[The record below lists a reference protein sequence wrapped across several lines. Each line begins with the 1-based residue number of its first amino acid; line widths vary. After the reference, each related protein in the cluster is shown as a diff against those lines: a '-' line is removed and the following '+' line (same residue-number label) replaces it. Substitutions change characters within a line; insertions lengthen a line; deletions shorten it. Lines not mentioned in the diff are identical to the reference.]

1 MITFDG
7 IIFNS
12 GNKLG
17 GVSVY
22 FRELLRR
29 AAQLGHL
36 KVIVHD
42 ANIKPVDLHIGSAQ
56 LEQRPLRLFERYRS
70 LSNVPD
76 GLLHSSYYRTS
87 RQPGV
92 LNLITVY
99 DFTYEKFT
107 TGIRNLA
114 HTWQKRDA
122 IMRSD
127 AVICISHNTKRD
139 LQKYVPEYPEEKIFT
154 THLAASEYFK
164 PVASTT
170 PTLTTQPFVLF
181 VGGRASYKNF
191 STAVE
196 AVRLIDDIAL
206 VCVGGGTFTPQEHA
220 LLDGAL
226 LGRYFHAG
234 SVRTAQLN
242 EFYNCAVCLLYPSL
256 YEGFGIPIL
265 EAMQAGCPFIA
276 VNRSSIPEVA
286 GDAGILIDKP
296 NPQIFAA
303 AINECRNAARRQQ
316 IRALGF
322 EQARSFSWNKTF
334 NETLSIYHQLL
345 GRTLT

>member
-1 MITFDG
+1 MITIDG

-12 GNKLG
+12 RNRPG
-17 GVSVY
+17 GVNVY
-22 FRELLRR
+22 FRELIRR
-29 AAQLGHL
+29 AAQVEQIQ
-36 KVIVHD
+36 VIVYD
-42 ANIKPVDLHIGSAQ
+42 TSIKPSDLQIEP
-56 LEQRPLRLFERYRS
+56 EQFELRPERLLERYRS
-70 LSNVPD
+70 LSNVLD

-87 RQPGV
+87 RQPRI

-107 TGIRNLA
+107 AGIRTSV
-114 HTWQKRDA
+114 HTWQKLDA

-139 LQKYVPEYPEEKIFT
+139 LQKYVPEYPEEKIFI
-154 THLAASEYFK
+154 THLAASEHFK

-170 PTLTTQPFVLF
+170 TTLTTQPFVLF
-181 VGGRASYKNF
+181 VGARAGYKNF
-191 STAVE
+191 FTAVE

-206 VCVGGGTFTPQEHA
+206 VCVGGGTFTPKEHA

-234 SVRTAQLN
+234 SVGTAQLN
-242 EFYNCAVCLLYPSL
+242 ELYNCALCLLYPSL

-276 VNRSSIPEVA
+276 LNRSSIPEVA
-286 GDAGILIDKP
+286 GEAGILIDETD
-296 NPQIFAA
+296 PQIVAA
-303 AINECRNAARRQQ
+303 AINECRSAARRQQ
-316 IRALGF
+316 IRTLGF

-334 NETLSIYHQLL
+334 NETLSIYHRLL